1 MGQILMAL
9 LVEMMGLNRGG
20 GCLMAAAARGNWDL
34 IETSVRSG
42 GSKQVSFRTSFAMNP
57 IAAAL
62 DRRSFLRTSSIA
74 GAGLLSGFAGSSG
87 VAAERP
93 AEAVDRP
100 EYRGPNVVVIRWG
113 GGSRRRES
121 IDPKHTCAPYLTH
134 ELTRRGVL
142 FPRMEIDRF
151 HDYQTSHGEGTL
163 YILTG
168 RYERFRDV
176 AEGRPESGRKFLGAR
191 FEATVP
197 TVFEY
202 LREAYSV
209 PSHQT
214 LLVNGEDR
222 GDEEFYNFSNHHLF
236 GVNYRSQT
244 LSLRRYKTWLLQQ
257 QLAAGRFA
265 GAELEKQQKHL
276 VELQSLDYRAAR
288 ESGQGAE
295 LEQFWSRW
303 REHHGETG
311 LVNPRGD
318 RLLTE
323 LTGRAIRE
331 LRPKLVMV
339 NYQDVDYV
347 HWGYL
352 DHYTR
357 GMAIMD
363 DEVKKLVTLVEAD
376 PEYRE
381 NTIWV
386 VVPDCG
392 RDDNPYVS
400 VPCQHH
406 FGTRSSHEIF
416 ALIFGKGVPKGQVVD
431 KVVSQ
436 AQLAGTIGR
445 FMKFNTPF
453 AEGAVLEEAFA

>member
-1 MGQILMAL
+1 MNSLA
-9 LVEMMGLNRGG
+9 
-20 GCLMAAAARGNWDL
+20 
-34 IETSVRSG
+34 TS
-42 GSKQVSFRTSFAMNP
+42 
-57 IAAAL
+57 L
-62 DRRSFLRTSSIA
+62 DRRTFLRASALA
-74 GAGLLSGFAGSSG
+74 GAACMPGFRAWSDL
-87 VAAERP
+87 P
-93 AEAVDRP
+93 AVGIASETPAVRP
-100 EYRGPNVVVIRWG
+100 EYRGPNVFVIRWG

-121 IDPKHTCAPYLTH
+121 IDPQHTCAPFLTH

-168 RYERFRDV
+168 RYERFQDV
-176 AEGRPESGRKFLGAR
+176 AASRPEVPAKFLGAR
-191 FEATVP
+191 FEASVP
-197 TVFEY
+197 TLFEY
-202 LREAYSV
+202 LRESFEV
-209 PSHQT
+209 PSHQA

-244 LSLRRYKTWLLQQ
+244 LSLRRYKTWLLQR
-257 QLAAGRFA
+257 QLEEGKFA
-265 GAELEKQQKHL
+265 GSELEKQRKQL
-276 VELQSLDYRAAR
+276 QEFQSLDYRAAR
-288 ESGQGAE
+288 ESGQGAA
-295 LEQFWSRW
+295 LDRYWTDW
-303 REHHGETG
+303 RRYYGDSG

-323 LTGRAIRE
+323 LTLRAVRD

-363 DEVKKLVTLVEAD
+363 DEVKRLVTLVEAD
-376 PEYRE
+376 PEYRD
-381 NTIWV
+381 NTVWV
-386 VVPDCG
+386 VIPDCG
-392 RDDNPYVS
+392 RDDNPYIS

-406 FGTRSSHEIF
+406 FGSRSSHEIF
-416 ALIFGKGVPKGQVVD
+416 ALLFGKGIPKGQVVD
-431 KVVSQ
+431 RTVSQ
-436 AQLAGTIGR
+436 VQITGTIGR
-445 FMKFNTPF
+445 LMGLKTPF
-453 AEGAVLEEAFA
+453 AESAVLEEAFV

>member
-1 MGQILMAL
+1 M
-9 LVEMMGLNRGG
+9 
-20 GCLMAAAARGNWDL
+20 
-34 IETSVRSG
+34 SVRPSPH
-42 GSKQVSFRTSFAMNP
+42 AMNP
-57 IAAAL
+57 LAAPM
-62 DRRSFLRTSSIA
+62 DRRSFLCASSLA
-74 GAGLLSGFAGSSG
+74 GAGVLSGVTSLGAVPEGPP
-87 VAAERP
+87 VLRP
-93 AEAVDRP
+93 D
-100 EYRGPNVVVIRWG
+100 YRGPNVFVIRWG

-121 IDPKHTCAPYLTH
+121 IEARHTCAPFLTH

-142 FPRMEIDRF
+142 YPRMEIDRF

-176 AEGRPESGRKFLGAR
+176 AETRPESGTKFLGAR
-191 FEATVP
+191 FEAAVP
-197 TVFEY
+197 TIFEY
-202 LREAYSV
+202 LREAYAV
-209 PSHQT
+209 PSHQA

-257 QLAAGRFA
+257 QLAAGRFT
-265 GAELEKQQKHL
+265 GPEFGKQQKQL
-276 VELQSLDYRAAR
+276 QELQSLDYRAAR
-288 ESGQGAE
+288 ETGQGPE
-295 LEQFWSRW
+295 LERYWSNW
-303 REHHGETG
+303 RDHYGDSG

-323 LTGRAIRE
+323 LTVRAVRE

-363 DEVKKLVTLVEAD
+363 DEVKKLVTLVESD
-376 PEYRE
+376 PEYRD
-381 NTIWV
+381 NTLWV
-386 VVPDCG
+386 IVPDCG
-392 RDDNPYVS
+392 RDDNPYIA

-406 FGTRSSHEIF
+406 FGSRSSHEIF
-416 ALIFGKGVPKGQVVD
+416 ALIFGKGVPQGKVVD
-431 KVVSQ
+431 RTVSQ
-436 AQLAGTIGR
+436 AQIAATIGR
-445 FMKFNTPF
+445 LMGVKTPF
-453 AEGAVLEEAFA
+453 AENAVLEEVFA

>member
-1 MGQILMAL
+1 M
-9 LVEMMGLNRGG
+9 
-20 GCLMAAAARGNWDL
+20 W
-34 IETSVRSG
+34 RSAN
-42 GSKQVSFRTSFAMNP
+42 SSPMNP
-57 IAAAL
+57 MITSM
-62 DRRSFLRTSSIA
+62 DRRSFLRASSLA
-74 GAGLLSGFAGSSG
+74 GAGMLSGFSGFSGLSAVEEGSPT
-87 VAAERP
+87 VRP
-93 AEAVDRP
+93 N
-100 EYRGPNVVVIRWG
+100 YRGPNVFIIRWG

-121 IDPKHTCAPYLTH
+121 IDPKHTCAPFLTH

-142 FPRMEIDRF
+142 YPRMEIDQF

-168 RYERFRDV
+168 RFERFRDV
-176 AEGRPESGRKFLGAR
+176 AETRPESGKKFLGAR
-191 FEATVP
+191 FEAAVP
-197 TVFEY
+197 TMFEY
-202 LREAYSV
+202 LREAYAV
-209 PSHQT
+209 PSHQA

-257 QLAAGRFA
+257 QLTAGKFS
-265 GAELEKQQKHL
+265 GSELEKQQKQL
-276 VELQSLDYRAAR
+276 REWQSLDYRAAR
-288 ESGQGAE
+288 ETGQVAE

-303 REHHGETG
+303 RDHYGETG

-323 LTGRAIRE
+323 LTVRAVRE

-363 DEVKKLVTLVEAD
+363 DEVKKLVSLVEAD
-376 PEYRE
+376 PEYRD

-406 FGTRSSHEIF
+406 FSTRSSHEIF
-416 ALIFGKGVPKGQVVD
+416 ALVFGKGVPQGKVVD
-431 KVVSQ
+431 RTVSQ
-436 AQLAGTIGR
+436 AQIASTVGR
-445 FMKFNTPF
+445 LMGMKTPF
-453 AEGAVLEEAFA
+453 AENAVLEEVFA